1 MQRNCG
7 YAIASMVLGIV
18 GLVFGF
24 IPGLGVI
31 GLICGVVAII
41 LGVVGK
47 NAIDR
52 SNGELN
58 GRGMATAGIVL
69 GIITVGL
76 DILLLIACSA
86 IIGSMSAL

>member
-7 YAIASMVLGIV
+7 YAIAAMVLGIV
-18 GLVFGF
+18 SIVSVF
-24 IPGLGVI
+24 IPGFNLI

-47 NAIDR
+47 NTVER
-52 SNGELN
+52 SNGELT
-58 GRGMATAGIVL
+58 GTGMATAGIVL

-76 DILLLIACSA
+76 DILLLIACGA